1 MDEPKAGVGATLNL
15 AGDAAKR
22 ALLNGIPPIDFRS
35 NFAIAAAAG
44 RGMPAMLRDVVALRF
59 GPGRLTSNEYYY
71 YRLWEPG
78 LSDQA
83 KRSVIGKLAQHPMH
97 LACNKLEWKA
107 AAADKL
113 LFHGIMTGAGLPVPH
128 LLAVVHTTRSMPGIL
143 TLRTTRDIAGFLR
156 HAAHY
161 PLFVKPIAGQYSLA
175 VLSAD
180 EIHDEIITLRGSPDS
195 APVDA
200 VAQAMS
206 ETADGFLI
214 QRRLQPAADIAAGF
228 GDRLWSVRLLVLLTP
243 AGPLLHRATAKI
255 ATGTNPA
262 DNYWRPGNLLG
273 ALDTGTGRIERAV
286 TGYAETLRT
295 VSHHPETG
303 TALIGAAIPGWTET
317 VDLVKTAAL
326 LLPGI
331 CTQSWDVAVTDTG
344 PVLLEVNFGGDLNL
358 SQLASGRGAL
368 DEVFRQHLGRHGYKG
383 RLA

>member
-1 MDEPKAGVGATLNL
+1 
-15 AGDAAKR
+15 
-22 ALLNGIPPIDFRS
+22 
-35 NFAIAAAAG
+35 
-44 RGMPAMLRDVVALRF
+44 
-59 GPGRLTSNEYYY
+59 
-71 YRLWEPG
+71 
-78 LSDQA
+78 
-83 KRSVIGKLAQHPMH
+83 
-97 LACNKLEWKA
+97 
-107 AAADKL
+107 
-113 LFHGIMTGAGLPVPH
+113 
-128 LLAVVHTTRSMPGIL
+128 
-143 TLRTTRDIAGFLR
+143 
-156 HAAHY
+156 
-161 PLFVKPIAGQYSLA
+161 
-175 VLSAD
+175 
-180 EIHDEIITLRGSPDS
+180 
-195 APVDA
+195 
-200 VAQAMS
+200 MS

-303 TALIGAAIPGWTET
+303 TALIGATIPSWTET

-331 CTQSWDVAVTDTG
+331 GTQSWDVAVTDAG

-368 DEVFRQHLGRHGYKG
+368 DEVFRQHLARHGYKG